1 MSSTPVGEE
10 SEDAASPVFREVG
23 EVGAP
28 LGSVPVTVAAGSTV
42 RVDVVV
48 RTRKVGHFFPGGT
61 LDAFDVWLDV
71 QAKDATGR
79 IFFESGAVG
88 ADGVGLVRRP

>member
-1 MSSTPVGEE
+1 MGEE
-10 SEDAASPVFREVG
+10 AEDAVSPTFRKVSEVS
-23 EVGAP
+23 AP

-61 LDAFDVWLDV
+61 LDAFECGSTCWR
-71 QAKDATGR
+71 KTPR
-79 IFFESGAVG
+79 GAYFSKAV
-88 ADGVGLVRRP
+88 P